1 MSLSRIL
8 NQVGLF
14 FQFIALWL
22 VTPDIIG
29 EERMLK
35 AGAKLRKAAERLR
48 KPMVSGSGSCLFLGC
63 FFVGAFFLTGGG
75 GLAVFEFNWNLLTY
89 LKIVGVIVAVILGVP
104 ITMLILAVPIYAL
117 SWLAEK
123 TTKSSKTLLAA
134 GAYCFTIGFGLLFA
148 ATFFGP

>member
-1 MSLSRIL
+1 MSPSRIL
-8 NQVGLF
+8 NQVGLS

-35 AGAKLRKAAERLR
+35 AGEKLQGAADRLR
-48 KPMVSGSGSCLFLGC
+48 KPMVSGSGSCLFVGC
-63 FFVGAFFLTGGG
+63 VFVGAFIVTGGG
-75 GLAVFEFNWNLLTY
+75 GLAVMEFNWNLLTY
-89 LKIVGVIVAVILGVP
+89 LKIAGVIVAIIFGVP
-104 ITMLILAVPIYAL
+104 LAMLILSVPIYAL
-117 SWLAEK
+117 SWLAKK